1 MRNDDEQSGD
11 AARAF
16 EDLRA
21 EVSVLRRSVE
31 LLPEEWEAN
40 RGPDYTES
48 LGQIT
53 QGLSKVVGRLQ
64 AIEQHPAL
72 KSTPAQY
79 QAAILA
85 AGRDLMSQG
94 VGRLDRAS
102 DAFEREQQNLA
113 GVIGTVRGKRQQ
125 WEWLG
130 ITAAAALTVGLVL
143 SPFAARLLPFGWDAA
158 VAAAI
163 MHTDR
168 WKAGQALMKSSNP
181 AGWATLATEINV
193 AEANHDALTAC
204 REAAQRTKKEQ
215 HCSIAVSAPAGDP
228 AP

>member
-1 MRNDDEQSGD
+1 MRNDDESSGD

-53 QGLSKVVGRLQ
+53 QGLSKVVARLL

-113 GVIGTVRGKRQQ
+113 RVIGTVRGKRQQ

-158 VAAAI
+158 VAATI
-163 MHTDR
+163 MHADR
-168 WKAGQALMKSSNP
+168 WNAGQALMKSNNP
-181 AGWATLATEINV
+181 TGWATLAAEINV
-193 AEANHDALTAC
+193 AEANHDALSAC
-204 REAAQRTKKEQ
+204 REAAAKTKKEQ
-215 HCSIAVSAPAGDP
+215 HCAIVVP
-228 AP
+228 APKDR

>member
-1 MRNDDEQSGD
+1 MAFLSLS
-11 AARAF
+11 AVRA
-16 EDLRA
+16 
-21 EVSVLRRSVE
+21 
-31 LLPEEWEAN
+31 
-40 RGPDYTES
+40 
-48 LGQIT
+48 
-53 QGLSKVVGRLQ
+53 GLSKVVGRLQ

-102 DAFEREQQNLA
+102 EGLEREQRNLA
-113 GVIGTVRGKRQQ
+113 RVIGTVRGKRQQ
-125 WEWLG
+125 WEWLA
-130 ITAAAALTVGLVL
+130 ITAAAALTIGLML

-163 MHTDR
+163 MHADR
-168 WKAGQALMKSSNP
+168 WHAGQALMKASDP
-181 AGWATLATEINV
+181 AGWATLAAEINL

-204 REAAQRTKKEQ
+204 REAAARTKKEQ
-215 HCSIAVSAPAGDP
+215 HCSIVVPVAIE
-228 AP
+228 

>member
-1 MRNDDEQSGD
+1 MRDEKEQPGD

-64 AIEQHPAL
+64 IIEHHPAL

-85 AGRDLMSQG
+85 AGRDLMSQA
-94 VGRLDRAS
+94 VGRLDRAT
-102 DAFEREQQNLA
+102 AGLEREQQNLA
-113 GVIGTVRGKRQQ
+113 GVIGTVRGQRKQ
-125 WEWLG
+125 WGWLA
-130 ITAAAALTVGLVL
+130 ITGAAALGVGLLL

-158 VAAAI
+158 VASTILHA
-163 MHTDR
+163 DR
-168 WKAGQALMKSSNP
+168 WNAGQALMKSSDP
-181 AGWATLATEINV
+181 AGWATLAVEVNL

-215 HCSIAVSAPAGDP
+215 HCAIIVPVLNDR
-228 AP
+228 

>member
-1 MRNDDEQSGD
+1 MRNDDESSGD

-40 RGPDYTES
+40 QPPDYTES

-53 QGLSKVVGRLQ
+53 QGLSKVVSRLQ
-64 AIEQHPAL
+64 VIEQHPAL

-102 DAFEREQQNLA
+102 DALEREQRNLA
-113 GVIGTVRGKRQQ
+113 GVIGTVRGRRKQ
-125 WEWLG
+125 WEWLA

-143 SPFAARLLPFGWDAA
+143 SPFAAGLLPFGWDAA

-163 MHTDR
+163 MHADR
-168 WKAGQALMKSSNP
+168 WNVGQALMKSTNP
-181 AGWATLATEINV
+181 NGWAKLA
-193 AEANHDALTAC
+193 AEVNLVEPNHDALTAC
-204 REAAQRTKKEQ
+204 REAAERTKKEQ
-215 HCSIAVSAPAGDP
+215 HCTIVVPAPVGDP
-228 AP
+228 VP

>member
-1 MRNDDEQSGD
+1 MRDEDESAGN

-40 RGPDYTES
+40 QPPDYTES

-102 DAFEREQQNLA
+102 EGLESAQQDLLR
-113 GVIGTVRGKRQQ
+113 VIGTVRGKRQQ

-130 ITAAAALTVGLVL
+130 ITAAAALTVGLLL

-158 VAAAI
+158 VAATI
-163 MHTDR
+163 MHADR
-168 WKAGQALMKSSNP
+168 WNAGQALMQSNNP
-181 AGWATLATEINV
+181 RGWATLAAEINL

-204 REAAQRTKKEQ
+204 REMAARTKKEQ
-215 HCSIAVSAPAGDP
+215 RCVIVVPVM
-228 AP
+228 

>member
-1 MRNDDEQSGD
+1 MRNNDESSGD
-11 AARAF
+11 AAQAF

-31 LLPEEWEAN
+31 LLPEAWEAN
-40 RGPDYTES
+40 QPPDYTES

-64 AIEQHPAL
+64 VIEQHPAL
-72 KSTPAQY
+72 KSTTAQY

-102 DAFEREQQNLA
+102 DAFEREQRNLA

-130 ITAAAALTVGLVL
+130 ITAAAAVMVGLVL
-143 SPFAARLLPFGWDAA
+143 SPFVARLLPFGWDGA
-158 VAAAI
+158 VAATILHA
-163 MHTDR
+163 DR
-168 WKAGQALMKSSNP
+168 WHAGQALMKSSDP
-181 AGWATLATEINV
+181 AGWTTLAAEINL
-193 AEANHDALTAC
+193 AEVNHDALSTC
-204 REAAQRTKKEQ
+204 REAAARTKKEQ
-215 HCSIAVSAPAGDP
+215 HCSIVVPAPAGDP

>member
-1 MRNDDEQSGD
+1 MRNDDESSGD

-16 EDLRA
+16 DDLRA

-40 RGPDYTES
+40 QPPDYTES

-53 QGLSKVVGRLQ
+53 QGLSKVVARLQ
-64 AIEQHPAL
+64 VIEQHPAL

-102 DAFEREQQNLA
+102 DALEREQRNLA

-125 WEWLG
+125 WEWLA
-130 ITAAAALTVGLVL
+130 ITAAAALSVGLLL
-143 SPFAARLLPFGWDAA
+143 SPFAALSTG
-158 VAAAI
+158 
-163 MHTDR
+163 
-168 WKAGQALMKSSNP
+168 
-181 AGWATLATEINV
+181 
-193 AEANHDALTAC
+193 
-204 REAAQRTKKEQ
+204 AQYGPPIGVQ
-215 HCSIAVSAPAGDP
+215 L
-228 AP
+228 

>member
-1 MRNDDEQSGD
+1 MRNDDESSGD

-40 RGPDYTES
+40 QPPDYTES

-53 QGLSKVVGRLQ
+53 QGLSKVVSRLQ

-102 DAFEREQQNLA
+102 DAFEREQRNLA
-113 GVIGTVRGKRQQ
+113 GVIGTVRGKRKQ

-130 ITAAAALTVGLVL
+130 ITASAALTVGLV
-143 SPFAARLLPFGWDAA
+143 
-158 VAAAI
+158 V
-163 MHTDR
+163 
-168 WKAGQALMKSSNP
+168 
-181 AGWATLATEINV
+181 
-193 AEANHDALTAC
+193 
-204 REAAQRTKKEQ
+204 
-215 HCSIAVSAPAGDP
+215 
-228 AP
+228 

>member
-1 MRNDDEQSGD
+1 MRNDDESSGD

-16 EDLRA
+16 DDLRA

-79 QAAILA
+79 QTAILA
-85 AGRDLMSQG
+85 AGRDLVSQG

-102 DAFEREQQNLA
+102 DAFEREQENLA
-113 GVIGTVRGKRQQ
+113 RVIGTVRGKRKQ
-125 WEWLG
+125 WEWLA
-130 ITAAAALTVGLVL
+130 ITAAAALVVGLLL

-158 VAAAI
+158 VAATI
-163 MHTDR
+163 MHADR
-168 WKAGQALMKSSNP
+168 WNAGQALMKSTNP
-181 AGWATLATEINV
+181 EGWETLA
-193 AEANHDALTAC
+193 AEMNLATANHEALSAC
-204 REAAQRTKKEQ
+204 RDAALKTKKEQ
-215 HCSIAVSAPAGDP
+215 HCAIVVP

>member
-1 MRNDDEQSGD
+1 MQENEEPSSD

-31 LLPEEWEAN
+31 LLPEEWETN
-40 RGPDYTES
+40 QPPDYTES

-64 AIEQHPAL
+64 VIEQHPAL

-113 GVIGTVRGKRQQ
+113 RVIGTMRGKRQQ
-125 WEWLG
+125 WEWLA
-130 ITAAAALTVGLVL
+130 ITAAAALMVGLVV
-143 SPFAARLLPFGWDAA
+143 SPLVARLLPFGWDAA
-158 VAAAI
+158 VAATI
-163 MHTDR
+163 MHADR
-168 WKAGQALMKSSNP
+168 WNAGQALMKSSNP
-181 AGWATLATEINV
+181 AGWDTLAAEMNL
-193 AEANHDALTAC
+193 AEANHDVLAAC
-204 REAAQRTKKEQ
+204 REAAAKAKKEQ
-215 HCSIAVSAPAGDP
+215 RCPVVVP

>member
-1 MRNDDEQSGD
+1 MRNDDESSGD

-40 RGPDYTES
+40 QPPDYTES

-64 AIEQHPAL
+64 VIEQHPAL

-85 AGRDLMSQG
+85 AGRDLMSQAA
-94 VGRLDRAS
+94 GRI
-102 DAFEREQQNLA
+102 DAAAEAFKREQQNLA
-113 GVIGTVRGKRQQ
+113 SVTGTVRTQSTQRKHLAWMFG
-125 WEWLG
+125 G
-130 ITAAAALTVGLVL
+130 TVVLSLLVL
-143 SPFAARLLPFGWDAA
+143 PFLARVLPFGWNEDLATFLLHA
-158 VAAAI
+158 
-163 MHTDR
+163 DR
-168 WKAGQALMKSSNP
+168 WNAGRALMQSSNP
-181 AGWATLATEINV
+181 TGWATLAAEINL
-193 AEANHDALTAC
+193 AEANHDALSGC
-204 REAAQRTKKEQ
+204 REAAARTKKEQ
-215 HCSIAVSAPAGDP
+215 RCMIVVQAP
-228 AP
+228 

>member
-1 MRNDDEQSGD
+1 MRNDDESSGD

-53 QGLSKVVGRLQ
+53 QGLAKVVARLQ
-64 AIEQHPAL
+64 VIEQHPAL

-102 DAFEREQQNLA
+102 EGLEREQQKLA
-113 GVIGTVRGKRQQ
+113 HVIGTVRGKRQQ

-130 ITAAAALTVGLVL
+130 ITAAAAVMIGLLV

-163 MHTDR
+163 LHTDR
-168 WKAGQALMKSSNP
+168 WNAGQVLMKSNNP
-181 AGWATLATEINV
+181 GGWETLAAEMKL
-193 AEANHDALTAC
+193 AEANHDALSAC
-204 REAAQRTKKEQ
+204 RDAAMKTKKEQ
-215 HCSIAVSAPAGDP
+215 HCSIVVLAPAGHP

>member
-1 MRNDDEQSGD
+1 MRNDDESSGD

-31 LLPEEWEAN
+31 LLPEELLPEEWEAK

-53 QGLSKVVGRLQ
+53 QGLSKVVARLQ
-64 AIEQHPAL
+64 VIEQHPAL

-102 DAFEREQQNLA
+102 DALEREQQNLA

-125 WEWLG
+125 WAWLA
-130 ITAAAALTVGLVL
+130 ITAAAALTVGLLL

-158 VAAAI
+158 VAATI
-163 MHTDR
+163 LHTDR
-168 WKAGQALMKSSNP
+168 WNAGQALMKSSDP
-181 AGWATLATEINV
+181 AGWATLAAEMNL
-193 AEANHDALTAC
+193 AEANHEALSAC
-204 REAAQRTKKEQ
+204 RETAQKTRKEQ
-215 HCSIAVSAPAGDP
+215 HCSILVP

>member
-1 MRNDDEQSGD
+1 MRNDDEQPGD

-21 EVSVLRRSVE
+21 EVSVLRRAVE
-31 LLPEEWEAN
+31 SLPEEWAAN
-40 RGPDYTES
+40 QAPDYTES
-48 LGQIT
+48 LGHIT
-53 QGLSKVVGRLQ
+53 QGLSGVVGRLTV
-64 AIEQHPAL
+64 IEQHPAL

-102 DAFEREQQNLA
+102 DALEREQQNLTR
-113 GVIGTVRGKRQQ
+113 VIGTVRGKRQQ
-125 WEWLG
+125 WEWLA
-130 ITAAAALTVGLVL
+130 ITAAAALVIGLVV

-158 VAAAI
+158 VAATILHA
-163 MHTDR
+163 DR
-168 WKAGQALMKSSNP
+168 WNAGQALMKSSNP
-181 AGWATLATEINV
+181 AGWATLAAEINV

-204 REAAQRTKKEQ
+204 RDAAQRTKKEQ
-215 HCSIAVSAPAGDP
+215 HCPILVPALP
-228 AP
+228 